1 MRDLCPRPRLASGVG
16 RWQSTGHNVDG
27 SSPAIHVVQPLR
39 DDRESSSGL
48 ANPPTP
54 TARLGNGIA
63 EQAFYT
69 VSLWVIWRATQR
81 RGGMAMAARKPSKA
95 ELSKAGK
102 DLRNP
107 RTPEKRETEA
117 ARTLRQGRKKP

>member
-1 MRDLCPRPRLASGVG
+1 
-16 RWQSTGHNVDG
+16 
-27 SSPAIHVVQPLR
+27 
-39 DDRESSSGL
+39 
-48 ANPPTP
+48 
-54 TARLGNGIA
+54 
-63 EQAFYT
+63 
-69 VSLWVIWRATQR
+69 
-81 RGGMAMAARKPSKA
+81 MAARKPSKA